1 MRKLRMLMMMGCI
14 PMILGAEEYK
24 EPEKINLNKGWEF
37 SQVGKGEWLPAKVP
51 GTVHQDLINH
61 GMIPNPFYGKNEEK
75 VQWVE
80 NEDWTYRTTFN
91 VTDEQLAR
99 EAAVLEFEGL
109 DTYADIYLNGSLLE
123 RTDNMFVGY
132 TLPVKEVLR
141 KGENRLQVY
150 FHSPIKQALP
160 QWETNGFDYPADND
174 HSDKRVSIYTRKAPY
189 SYGWDWGIRL
199 TTSGIW
205 RPVHLVYYDVAAIE
219 DYYVRQASVTE
230 ELAKVENQLAIN
242 NITSTPQKAEV
253 TVSYSYKDGEKTT
266 KQKEVTLQPGANEIN
281 IPMEIGNPHLWM
293 PNGWGEPALYDF
305 EVQVKVDGK
314 VIASKQERIGLRN
327 IRVVKEK
334 DAQGESFYFEVN
346 GKPMFAKGAN
356 FIPDDALLPN
366 VTPERYH
373 RLFKDVKEANMN
385 MLRVWGGGVY
395 EDDAFIRKPMNTVS

>member
-37 SQVGKGEWLPAKVP
+37 SQVGKSEWLPAKVP

-141 KGENRLQVY
+141 KGETVCRFISIHPSNRHY
-150 FHSPIKQALP
+150 
-160 QWETNGFDYPADND
+160 
-174 HSDKRVSIYTRKAPY
+174 R
-189 SYGWDWGIRL
+189 
-199 TTSGIW
+199 
-205 RPVHLVYYDVAAIE
+205 
-219 DYYVRQASVTE
+219 
-230 ELAKVENQLAIN
+230 
-242 NITSTPQKAEV
+242 
-253 TVSYSYKDGEKTT
+253 
-266 KQKEVTLQPGANEIN
+266 
-281 IPMEIGNPHLWM
+281 
-293 PNGWGEPALYDF
+293 
-305 EVQVKVDGK
+305 
-314 VIASKQERIGLRN
+314 
-327 IRVVKEK
+327 
-334 DAQGESFYFEVN
+334 N
-346 GKPMFAKGAN
+346 GKQTDLTIRQTMTIVTSVSASIPVKHLTVMDGIGA
-356 FIPDDALLPN
+356 F
-366 VTPERYH
+366 
-373 RLFKDVKEANMN
+373 
-385 MLRVWGGGVY
+385 G
-395 EDDAFIRKPMNTVS
+395 

>member
-37 SQVGKGEWLPAKVP
+37 SQVGKGEWLPVKVP

-293 PNGWGEPALYDF
+293 PNGWGEPA
-305 EVQVKVDGK
+305 
-314 VIASKQERIGLRN
+314 
-327 IRVVKEK
+327 
-334 DAQGESFYFEVN
+334 
-346 GKPMFAKGAN
+346 
-356 FIPDDALLPN
+356 
-366 VTPERYH
+366 
-373 RLFKDVKEANMN
+373 
-385 MLRVWGGGVY
+385 
-395 EDDAFIRKPMNTVS
+395 

>member
-37 SQVGKGEWLPAKVP
+37 SQVGKSEWLPAKVP

-141 KGENRLQVY
+141 K
-150 FHSPIKQALP
+150 
-160 QWETNGFDYPADND
+160 WETVCRFI
-174 HSDKRVSIYTRKAPY
+174 SIHPSNRHYR
-189 SYGWDWGIRL
+189 
-199 TTSGIW
+199 
-205 RPVHLVYYDVAAIE
+205 
-219 DYYVRQASVTE
+219 
-230 ELAKVENQLAIN
+230 
-242 NITSTPQKAEV
+242 
-253 TVSYSYKDGEKTT
+253 
-266 KQKEVTLQPGANEIN
+266 
-281 IPMEIGNPHLWM
+281 
-293 PNGWGEPALYDF
+293 
-305 EVQVKVDGK
+305 
-314 VIASKQERIGLRN
+314 
-327 IRVVKEK
+327 
-334 DAQGESFYFEVN
+334 N
-346 GKPMFAKGAN
+346 GKQTDLTIRQTMTIVTSVSASIPVKHLTVMDGIGA
-356 FIPDDALLPN
+356 F
-366 VTPERYH
+366 
-373 RLFKDVKEANMN
+373 
-385 MLRVWGGGVY
+385 G
-395 EDDAFIRKPMNTVS
+395 

>member
-37 SQVGKGEWLPAKVP
+37 SQVGKSEWLPAKVP

-174 HSDKRVSIYTRKAPY
+174 HSDKRVSIYTRNCLLY
-189 SYGWDWGIRL
+189 
-199 TTSGIW
+199 TS
-205 RPVHLVYYDVAAIE
+205 DAADDMQCVDLGGRRIIKKKIFSS
-219 DYYVRQASVTE
+219 RRRHTRSLSVSW
-230 ELAKVENQLAIN
+230 ARRCV
-242 NITSTPQKAEV
+242 
-253 TVSYSYKDGEKTT
+253 
-266 KQKEVTLQPGANEIN
+266 
-281 IPMEIGNPHLWM
+281 
-293 PNGWGEPALYDF
+293 
-305 EVQVKVDGK
+305 
-314 VIASKQERIGLRN
+314 
-327 IRVVKEK
+327 
-334 DAQGESFYFEVN
+334 
-346 GKPMFAKGAN
+346 
-356 FIPDDALLPN
+356 
-366 VTPERYH
+366 
-373 RLFKDVKEANMN
+373 
-385 MLRVWGGGVY
+385 
-395 EDDAFIRKPMNTVS
+395 

>member
-14 PMILGAEEYK
+14 PMMLGAKEYK

-37 SQVGKGEWLPAKVP
+37 NQAGKNEWLPAIVP
-51 GTVHQDLINH
+51 STVHQNLISY
-61 GMIPNPFYGKNEEK
+61 GIIPNPFYGKNEEK

-80 NEDWTYRTTFN
+80 KEDWTYRTTFN

-99 EAAVLEFEGL
+99 DAAVLQFEGL

-199 TTSGIW
+199 ATSGIW

-281 IPMEIGNPHLWM
+281 IPIEIANPHLWM

-305 EVQVKVDGK
+305 EAQVKVDGK
-314 VIASKQERIGLRN
+314 VIASKQERLGR
-327 IRVVKEK
+327 
-334 DAQGESFYFEVN
+334 
-346 GKPMFAKGAN
+346 
-356 FIPDDALLPN
+356 
-366 VTPERYH
+366 
-373 RLFKDVKEANMN
+373 
-385 MLRVWGGGVY
+385 
-395 EDDAFIRKPMNTVS
+395 

>member
-1 MRKLRMLMMMGCI
+1 
-14 PMILGAEEYK
+14 
-24 EPEKINLNKGWEF
+24 
-37 SQVGKGEWLPAKVP
+37 
-51 GTVHQDLINH
+51 
-61 GMIPNPFYGKNEEK
+61 MIPNPFYGKNEEK

>member
-37 SQVGKGEWLPAKVP
+37 SQVGKSEWLPAKVP

-150 FHSPIKQALP
+150 FHSPIKQALANCPATSYRNNKP
-160 QWETNGFDYPADND
+160 QQKNY
-174 HSDKRVSIYTRKAPY
+174 
-189 SYGWDWGIRL
+189 RL
-199 TTSGIW
+199 FAESK
-205 RPVHLVYYDVAAIE
+205 P
-219 DYYVRQASVTE
+219 
-230 ELAKVENQLAIN
+230 
-242 NITSTPQKAEV
+242 STPYPYNIANDSMNQERKHSIRRHPYANAL
-253 TVSYSYKDGEKTT
+253 SYQKDGYYHW
-266 KQKEVTLQPGANEIN
+266 QP
-281 IPMEIGNPHLWM
+281 
-293 PNGWGEPALYDF
+293 
-305 EVQVKVDGK
+305 
-314 VIASKQERIGLRN
+314 
-327 IRVVKEK
+327 
-334 DAQGESFYFEVN
+334 
-346 GKPMFAKGAN
+346 
-356 FIPDDALLPN
+356 
-366 VTPERYH
+366 
-373 RLFKDVKEANMN
+373 
-385 MLRVWGGGVY
+385 
-395 EDDAFIRKPMNTVS
+395 

>member
-37 SQVGKGEWLPAKVP
+37 SQVGKSEWLPAKVP

-141 KGENRLQVY
+141 KGGKPFAGLFPFTHQTGITAMGN
-150 FHSPIKQALP
+150 
-160 QWETNGFDYPADND
+160 
-174 HSDKRVSIYTRKAPY
+174 KR
-189 SYGWDWGIRL
+189 IRL
-199 TTSGIW
+199 SG
-205 RPVHLVYYDVAAIE
+205 
-219 DYYVRQASVTE
+219 RQ
-230 ELAKVENQLAIN
+230 
-242 NITSTPQKAEV
+242 
-253 TVSYSYKDGEKTT
+253 
-266 KQKEVTLQPGANEIN
+266 
-281 IPMEIGNPHLWM
+281 
-293 PNGWGEPALYDF
+293 
-305 EVQVKVDGK
+305 
-314 VIASKQERIGLRN
+314 
-327 IRVVKEK
+327 
-334 DAQGESFYFEVN
+334 
-346 GKPMFAKGAN
+346 
-356 FIPDDALLPN
+356 
-366 VTPERYH
+366 
-373 RLFKDVKEANMN
+373 
-385 MLRVWGGGVY
+385 
-395 EDDAFIRKPMNTVS
+395 

>member
-1 MRKLRMLMMMGCI
+1 MRKIANVNDDGCI

-37 SQVGKGEWLPAKVP
+37 SQVGKSEWLPAKVP

-189 SYGWDWGIRL
+189 S
-199 TTSGIW
+199 
-205 RPVHLVYYDVAAIE
+205 
-219 DYYVRQASVTE
+219 
-230 ELAKVENQLAIN
+230 
-242 NITSTPQKAEV
+242 
-253 TVSYSYKDGEKTT
+253 
-266 KQKEVTLQPGANEIN
+266 
-281 IPMEIGNPHLWM
+281 
-293 PNGWGEPALYDF
+293 
-305 EVQVKVDGK
+305 
-314 VIASKQERIGLRN
+314 
-327 IRVVKEK
+327 
-334 DAQGESFYFEVN
+334 
-346 GKPMFAKGAN
+346 
-356 FIPDDALLPN
+356 
-366 VTPERYH
+366 
-373 RLFKDVKEANMN
+373 
-385 MLRVWGGGVY
+385 
-395 EDDAFIRKPMNTVS
+395 